1 MGRPAAPRP
10 LLTHPTPAGPP
21 PLPRGGRVR
30 AWGQGERGRR
40 HASAPAGRHPPSMPK
55 ARDTEARPAVAGP
68 DTHST
73 GEARRGEA
81 RAHPAQPKDHSRGTF
96 DAGVHPLPKKEQP
109 GLGRGEERE
118 RGAHARPRRPCP
130 VAPCRTRSPPAGAPN
145 HTDDD
150 PPEVG
155 RVRAACIAPRPRS
168 PALPA
173 CRAALRTHTRARTAG
188 RQTTTTTPPSRPPYH
203 ARNTT
208 RAPQT
213 HTQRYTHTD
222 EGTGGA
228 KPPPLPGSRLPQS
241 LSDPPPPLA
250 GEGGGV
256 EELHRPRDARPRA
269 PRPPPPPGPPPERG
283 WGGLQMLTPAR
294 RAFLGVGCAPPPP
307 SACVCV
313 CVVGCVGVGGGAGGR
328 RREVRARVCVR
339 VGVRDARGE
348 GTAPCAVRGVQ
359 HAPSKG
365 RGGASGGE
373 REWKGRAGG
382 AWPGGGVGGVECERG
397 TREGTHF
404 FFFQKPSPSIEVR
417 PRGRE

>member
-81 RAHPAQPKDHSRGTF
+81 RAHPAQPKDQSRGTF

-250 GEGGGV
+250 GEGGGSRSSTGR
-256 EELHRPRDARPRA
+256 ETPGRARPA
-269 PRPPPPPGPPPERG
+269 PRPLPVPHRREGGEGCKCSHQRAALSWEWGARPPLPLR
-283 WGGLQMLTPAR
+283 
-294 RAFLGVGCAPPPP
+294 
-307 SACVCV
+307 VCV
-313 CVVGCVGVGGGAGGR
+313 CVWWGVWVWEEGREGVGGRCARECACVWVCGTHEERVPRRARCVACNTPRPRGGAARAGGR
-328 RREVRARVCVR
+328 E
-339 VGVRDARGE
+339 
-348 GTAPCAVRGVQ
+348 
-359 HAPSKG
+359 SG
-365 RGGASGGE
+365 RGGRAARGRVEGWA
-373 REWKGRAGG
+373 EWSARGARAR
-382 AWPGGGVGGVECERG
+382 AH
-397 TREGTHF
+397 TF
-404 FFFQKPSPSIEVR
+404 FFFRSR
-417 PRGRE
+417 RRR